1 MEPYPRRP
9 RPAEHRNAYRALML
23 ALRALF
29 TDPLAARR
37 AIRTALDGGGLKY
50 VQLALR
56 TEPGTFGTPRPAGS
70 IREVREVAADAVAAF
85 ARSREACTR
94 PLMRD
99 AADLLRPGIVEQA
112 AERERRAVSKAAWEA
127 SEAVRHAENH
137 RKDLDFCC
145 QRWESEAWTLYFDDK
160 AAATAAFRFV
170 RAHGAAAFVIVFQKR
185 PTRFGWM
192 RLGPFV
198 AHWRK
203 RLFGSGNPYYVR
215 ALGDFRRR
223 GERLAALLVDYPT
236 RDRLTQLQEVAKATA
251 AAKAALGPAP
261 DLDLWK
267 APRRASVPVLDAMR
281 LLSPRFPEDAAP
293 EVRRQLVAMLVV
305 LPSDAS
311 EPPDGSEPPPP
322 EEINPVEMLID
333 RAIQLAQ
340 QHHHEE
346 QKRGFHPH
354 FTPGR

>member
-1 MEPYPRRP
+1 
-9 RPAEHRNAYRALML
+9 ML

-29 TDPLAARR
+29 SDPLAARR

-56 TEPGTFGTPRPAGS
+56 TEPGTFGTPRPASG
-70 IREVREVAADAVAAF
+70 IREVREVAADAVAAL
-85 ARSREACTR
+85 ARSREGCTR

-112 AERERRAVSKAAWEA
+112 ADRERRAVSMAAWEA

-137 RKDLDFCC
+137 RKDLDFAS
-145 QRWESEAWTLYFDDK
+145 QRWESEAFTLYFGHK
-160 AAATAAFRFV
+160 AAAMAAFRFV
-170 RAHGAAAFVIVFQKR
+170 RAHGAAAFVTVFQKD

-203 RLFGSGNPYYVR
+203 RLFRSGNPYYVR
-215 ALGDFRRR
+215 ALADFRRR
-223 GERLAALLVDYPT
+223 GERVAELLVDFPT
-236 RDRLTQLQEVAKATA
+236 RVRLAELQRVAEATA
-251 AAKAALGPAP
+251 AAKAALGPEPP

-267 APRRASVPVLDAMR
+267 AARRASGPVLDAMR
-281 LLSPRFPEDAAP
+281 LLSPRFPEDAEP
-293 EVRRQLVAMLVV
+293 EVRRQLVAMLV
-305 LPSDAS
+305 LPSD
-311 EPPDGSEPPPP
+311 PSEPPPP
-322 EEINPVEMLID
+322 EGEIDPVERLID
-333 RAIQLAQ
+333 RAIQLARKL
-340 QHHHEE
+340 HGDE
-346 QKRGFHPH
+346 QTRGFHPH